1 MVIEHVAMY
10 VNDLEK
16 SKDFFLCLRWDDMA
30 GQGCSSL
37 VCIKV
42 HIYSRNVTNTD
53 FVAFCDFR
61 Q

>member
-30 GQGCSSL
+30 GVFLLSM
-37 VCIKV
+37 
-42 HIYSRNVTNTD
+42 Y
-53 FVAFCDFR
+53 
-61 Q
+61 